1 VLLVKQSPWIGVGY
15 HADELIAEIGAVNQ
29 AGKNIAVH
37 GGLMNVVTSGGL
49 MGLVLFL
56 IGLSLLYKSFGTYGR
71 MLLMG
76 GLVSQFGADIYS
88 LTGFW
93 IVVGICLFYDRK
105 HKELQEKK
113 NSTSYP
119 KMANI

>member
-1 VLLVKQSPWIGVGY
+1 
-15 HADELIAEIGAVNQ
+15 
-29 AGKNIAVH
+29 
-37 GGLMNVVTSGGL
+37 

-105 HKELQEKK
+105 HKEFQEKK